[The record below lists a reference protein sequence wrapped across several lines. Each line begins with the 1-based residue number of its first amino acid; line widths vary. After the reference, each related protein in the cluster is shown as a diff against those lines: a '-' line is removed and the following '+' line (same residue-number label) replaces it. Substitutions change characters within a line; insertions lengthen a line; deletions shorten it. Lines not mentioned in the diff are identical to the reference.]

1 MVNQVLPKMYV
12 FEKTNT
18 LLWGISKTPE
28 MGISKQNSRKHI
40 FPNRKNNC
48 IARITNKNMK
58 LWIYIIYSLNIIE

>member
-18 LLWGISKTPE
+18 LLGGISITPE

-40 FPNRKNNC
+40 FTNRKNNC
-48 IARITNKNMK
+48 IVGITNKN
-58 LWIYIIYSLNIIE
+58 INYGYIITITMS